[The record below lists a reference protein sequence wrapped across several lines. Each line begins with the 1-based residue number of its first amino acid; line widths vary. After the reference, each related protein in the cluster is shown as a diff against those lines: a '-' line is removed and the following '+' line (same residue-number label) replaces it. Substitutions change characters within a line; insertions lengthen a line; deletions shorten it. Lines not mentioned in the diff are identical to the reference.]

1 MYLCTC
7 ILFSHRSTA
16 LTKAALFRR
25 VHHQHCAWNVETRAW
40 NLASDRQGPLSRFSL
55 GPLTTN
61 RTCRNYGHCVSVPSP
76 SFGCQNPLVRATNYC
91 DQLCLSVPV
100 FSVPSP
106 SFGCQNPL
114 IRETNYCDQLCLSVP
129 VFRSQTVSWNTVL
142 QPPRLL
148 CSLHDWRVDVRMFCH
163 PI

>member
-1 MYLCTC
+1 MYFCTC

-76 SFGCQNPLVRATNYC
+76 SFGCQNPL
-91 DQLCLSVPV
+91 
-100 FSVPSP
+100 
-106 SFGCQNPL
+106 

-148 CSLHDWRVDVRMFCH
+148 CSLHDWRVDVRMFRH